1 MWITIMEKFKKMAS
15 MSITFLRP
23 RLSPKYCR
31 IWTRT
36 PRAPSNVTSSWP
48 LSQGSARCSRISTT
62 VGVRAQQLGPYSVF
76 PQVVRVSHQSG
87 QSHKGVK
94 EGRQAPR
101 GLTVRYPRVS
111 ADQHPTSPDP
121 ADRQEHLRPDYY
133 LSSSG
138 LEIYGKASIIFCSR
152 MLQTST
158 GLSNQSHQIKAVASW
173 ISHKVNSFSE
183 NLNLYW
189 KCCYFSAS
197 LDTVD
202 TFPAL
207 EMKENDRVSG
217 AWNFFQCI

>member
-1 MWITIMEKFKKMAS
+1 MTARPIVKMMILIRERILGIKSIFTMWITIMEKFKKMAS

-94 EGRQAPR
+94 VAKLHAVWLCVIHECLLTNIQHLRIQQTGKNTSAQIIISHRLAWRYTARQA
-101 GLTVRYPRVS
+101 
-111 ADQHPTSPDP
+111 
-121 ADRQEHLRPDYY
+121 
-133 LSSSG
+133 
-138 LEIYGKASIIFCSR
+138 
-152 MLQTST
+152 
-158 GLSNQSHQIKAVASW
+158 
-173 ISHKVNSFSE
+173 
-183 NLNLYW
+183 
-189 KCCYFSAS
+189 
-197 LDTVD
+197 
-202 TFPAL
+202 
-207 EMKENDRVSG
+207 
-217 AWNFFQCI
+217 